1 MFVLD
6 CSVMM
11 AACLSDEASDYADA
25 VLTSLTQHTAHVPGL
40 WVYEIGNVLLVAERR
55 KRIQTAQRIQY
66 LNSIALL
73 PIKIAKTP
81 SVSRLNGLV
90 SLSHD
95 LGLSLYDA
103 SYLDLAVQEKL
114 PLASLDTKLLEAAKK
129 IGVSHYQPLI

>member
-6 CSVMM
+6 CSVVM

-25 VLTSLTQHTAHVPGL
+25 VLTSLTHQTARVPAL
-40 WVYEIGNVLLVAERR
+40 WVYEIGNVLLMAERR

-66 LNSIALL
+66 LNSISSL

-81 SVSRLNGLV
+81 SVSQLGSLV
-90 SLSHD
+90 SLSQD

-114 PLASLDTKLLEAAKK
+114 PLASLDRRLLEAALK
-129 IGVSHYQPLI
+129 IGVPQYRPLV